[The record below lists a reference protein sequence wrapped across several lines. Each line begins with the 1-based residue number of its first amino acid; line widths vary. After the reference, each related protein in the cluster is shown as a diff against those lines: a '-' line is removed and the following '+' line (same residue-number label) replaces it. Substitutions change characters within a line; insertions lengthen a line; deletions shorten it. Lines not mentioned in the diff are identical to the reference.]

1 MPTSVPTGCWHN
13 TPPQKTLHHRKQGQ
27 HSTTENTTQ
36 ALLPKQLSHRSSKS
50 ASTSSHTPASHQA
63 ELADRD
69 FTAERT
75 QIVVASG
82 GAVDPVASERAEVER
97 RAAEA
102 RHAHRLRLPRRPA
115 WDARTT
121 PEELDLQVWGPR
133 EWAEGM
139 AEEGMTGRDAR
150 TTSEELTCRCGARGS
165 GRREWRRR
173 E

>member
-1 MPTSVPTGCWHN
+1 M
-13 TPPQKTLHHRKQGQ
+13 
-27 HSTTENTTQ
+27 
-36 ALLPKQLSHRSSKS
+36 AM
-50 ASTSSHTPASHQA
+50 A

-121 PEELDLQVWGPR
+121 PEELDLQER
-133 EWAEGM
+133 NSFLA
-139 AEEGMTGRDAR
+139 
-150 TTSEELTCRCGARGS
+150 
-165 GRREWRRR
+165 WRRDLADLEEEER
-173 E
+173 LTLTPFEKNLDVWRQLWRVVERSDIVAQVRIRRLYKYFCV